1 MCVNYGTRLCVRSRL
16 RAEVKEPG
24 ILHTALRTPAEE
36 AAAPS
41 SAAAAG
47 TFAAASA
54 DAASS
59 AAAAG
64 PSSAASPAAAAAAV
78 PPAALGADGA
88 PAVAIEV
95 HALHWSLRPPR
106 QEAH

>member
-1 MCVNYGTRLCVRSRL
+1 MQAVGAR
-16 RAEVKEPG
+16 RAGRVCELP
-24 ILHTALRTPAEE
+24 
-36 AAAPS
+36 
-41 SAAAAG
+41 
-47 TFAAASA
+47 
-54 DAASS
+54 
-59 AAAAG
+59 
-64 PSSAASPAAAAAAV
+64 AASPAAAAAAV

>member
-1 MCVNYGTRLCVRSRL
+1 MCVNYGTRLQSRI
-16 RAEVKEPG
+16 RAEVNEPG

-54 DAASS
+54 AAESSLGS
-59 AAAAG
+59 AAEAFC
-64 PSSAASPAAAAAAV
+64 SS
-78 PPAALGADGA
+78 
-88 PAVAIEV
+88 
-95 HALHWSLRPPR
+95 SLRTG
-106 QEAH
+106 HL